1 MLPKKDPPMVQTDLR
16 TKLTKLSENIK
27 DLPTLPVVANNII
40 QITQNPKSSALEV
53 GKAISQ
59 DQALTSKV
67 LRMANSAYYGFPQ
80 KITTI
85 NHAIVILGF
94 STIRNLVLAV
104 SVFGMFSKRSGIFDR
119 EGFWKHSLAC
129 GVTAKLIAKRLGI
142 NNFEEIFISGLIHD
156 LGKLVLDGYFGEEF
170 TRVIDLVK
178 VKGILI
184 REAEQELLGL
194 DHAAVGGILANK
206 WNLPPQLLKVIRFHH
221 NPSQAGESMRAAAI
235 VHVADVLCRAAG
247 MGNGGDRKVPFAD
260 QQSWK
265 LVNLNKQLL
274 MKLFSE
280 VEKELAAA
288 GELLTS
294 AK

>member
-1 MLPKKDPPMVQTDLR
+1 MVQIDLR
-16 TKLTKLSENIK
+16 TKLTKLGENIR

-94 STIRNLVLAV
+94 ASIRNLVLAV
-104 SVFGMFSKRSGIFDR
+104 SVFDMFSKRSGNFDR
-119 EGFWKHSLAC
+119 GGFWKHSLAC

-156 LGKLVLDGYFGEEF
+156 LGKLVLDAYFGEEF

-178 VKGILI
+178 VKGIPI

-221 NPSQAGESMRAAAI
+221 NPPQAGESMRVVAI

-247 MGNGGDRKVPFAD
+247 IGNGGDCKVPCVNE
-260 QQSWK
+260 QSWK
-265 LVNLNKQLL
+265 LVSLNKRLL
-274 MKLFSE
+274 VKLFSE
-280 VEKELAAA
+280 VEIELAVAC
-288 GELLTS
+288 ELLTS

>member
-1 MLPKKDPPMVQTDLR
+1 MVQIDLR

-40 QITQNPKSSALEV
+40 QLTQNPKSSALEV
-53 GKAISQ
+53 GKAIAN

-80 KITTI
+80 KITSI

-94 STIRNLVLAV
+94 ATIRNLVLAV
-104 SVFGMFSKRSGIFDR
+104 SVFDMFSKRSGNFDR

-129 GVTAKLIAKRLGI
+129 GVTSKLIAKRLGI

-156 LGKLVLDGYFGEEF
+156 LGKLVLDAYFGEEF

-178 VKGILI
+178 DKGILI

-221 NPSQAGESMRAAAI
+221 NPPQAGESMRVAAI

-247 MGNGGDRKVPFAD
+247 MGNGGDRKVPCVNE
-260 QQSWK
+260 QSWK
-265 LVNLNKQLL
+265 LVNLNKQL
-274 MKLFSE
+274 MVKLFSE
-280 VEKELAAA
+280 VEKELAVA

>member
-1 MLPKKDPPMVQTDLR
+1 MLPKKDPLMVQIDLR
-16 TKLTKLSENIK
+16 TKLTKLGENIR

-94 STIRNLVLAV
+94 ASIRNLVLAV
-104 SVFGMFSKRSGIFDR
+104 SVFDMFSKRSGNFDR
-119 EGFWKHSLAC
+119 GGFWKHSLAC

-156 LGKLVLDGYFGEEF
+156 LGKLVLDAYFGEEF

-178 VKGILI
+178 VKGIPI

-221 NPSQAGESMRAAAI
+221 NPPQAGESMRVVAI

-247 MGNGGDRKVPFAD
+247 IGNGGDCKVPCVNE
-260 QQSWK
+260 QSWK
-265 LVNLNKQLL
+265 LVSLNKRLL
-274 MKLFSE
+274 VKLFSE
-280 VEKELAAA
+280 VEIELAVAC
-288 GELLTS
+288 ELLTS